1 MRLHNVARRQGNAVT
16 GRDDDMAF
24 QARRLRVA
32 AAVGA
37 AVDHFPALIRRLQPR
52 VVDAEVQRARLA
64 IECQLHALVARLA
77 EIFEVA
83 KTGLVVGH
91 EQDIVVVFRA
101 EHARAPAGHVG
112 ELAAHARFPRLRHHL
127 F

>member
-1 MRLHNVARRQGNAVT
+1 MARCQRYPLAR
-16 GRDDDMAF
+16 RDDDIAF
-24 QARRLRVA
+24 QARCLRVA

-64 IECQLHALVARLA
+64 IDRQLHALVARLA
-77 EIFEVA
+77 EILEVA
-83 KTGLVVGH
+83 KSRLVVGH
-91 EQDIVVVFRA
+91 EQDIVVVFCA